1 MDEQATVAPSPL
13 ALAGTDLEVQLG
25 DAHVIERVMLIF
37 RTLID
42 MRGGGIVGRIIREGD
57 WLTVHRARHRVRPPQ
72 TPNFPSI
79 EIARIAHWGGLKT
92 IRIGYVVTG
101 GDAHVCTIG
110 V

>member
-42 MRGGGIVGRIIREGD
+42 MRGGVSRQNEKFLPYVDIKTPIVPAKLRNQAGIVGAAYYAS
-57 WLTVHRARHRVRPPQ
+57 TKQ
-72 TPNFPSI
+72 Q
-79 EIARIAHWGGLKT
+79 
-92 IRIGYVVTG
+92 
-101 GDAHVCTIG
+101 
-110 V
+110 

>member
-42 MRGGGIVGRIIREGD
+42 MRGNKS
-57 WLTVHRARHRVRPPQ
+57 Q
-72 TPNFPSI
+72 TCCKASSSTP
-79 EIARIAHWGGLKT
+79 
-92 IRIGYVVTG
+92 
-101 GDAHVCTIG
+101 
-110 V
+110 

>member
-42 MRGGGIVGRIIREGD
+42 MRGGGIVGRLYEK
-57 WLTVHRARHRVRPPQ
+57 V
-72 TPNFPSI
+72 
-79 EIARIAHWGGLKT
+79 
-92 IRIGYVVTG
+92 IG
-101 GDAHVCTIG
+101 
-110 V
+110 

>member
-42 MRGGGIVGRIIREGD
+42 MRGGRYR
-57 WLTVHRARHRVRPPQ
+57 RPDY
-72 TPNFPSI
+72 T
-79 EIARIAHWGGLKT
+79 R
-92 IRIGYVVTG
+92 R
-101 GDAHVCTIG
+101 
-110 V
+110 

>member
-42 MRGGGIVGRIIREGD
+42 MRGGGDRKSTR
-57 WLTVHRARHRVRPPQ
+57 LNSSH
-72 TPNFPSI
+72 
-79 EIARIAHWGGLKT
+79 
-92 IRIGYVVTG
+92 
-101 GDAHVCTIG
+101 
-110 V
+110 